1 MQANAVAKVK
11 KKIIIIYAFIN
22 SSKHRAR
29 FSVKPH
35 LHNSEDLIKRALTPN
50 DILLPRFRLGFL
62 SAYQRDLKP
71 AGEDLN

>member
-1 MQANAVAKVK
+1 MQADADAKSEK
-11 KKIIIIYAFIN
+11 KLIYAFIN
-22 SSKHRAR
+22 TSKHGAR

-50 DILLPRFRLGFL
+50 DIRLPRFRLGFL